1 MFFWNSSFSDD
12 PTDVDNL
19 ISGSC
24 IIRVK
29 NTSVTFSAASCL
41 RGNCPYPGEG
51 ALGAGSTD
59 SALVLLEKSVASG
72 RGCVARRLP
81 LYPPISVVAGVQA
94 PPPTGAP
101 PPSAGSALFG
111 LGPEL
116 TPGLPGSRVGQIPV
130 HGDPGARTPA
140 WRQVSR
146 AAGEEGRALGRLTRG
161 CLGKRYSH
169 FPTA

>member
-29 NTSVTFSAASCL
+29 NTSVTLSASCV

-81 LYPPISVVAGVQA
+81 LYPPVSVVAGSRPRPQLG
-94 PPPTGAP
+94 PRPS
-101 PPSAGSALFG
+101 SAGSALFG
-111 LGPEL
+111 LCPEL
-116 TPGLPGSRVGQIPV
+116 TRELPRSRVGQIPV

-161 CLGKRYSH
+161 CLGKRYSY